1 MAAVGDLVRCTDGS
15 WMTRPPQSCVTP
27 ASPSSVRHR
36 RSPTRL
42 PQATIELILELRQRL
57 VSKGLGAGKSN
68 VAMLPWLE
76 STAVLRV

>member
-1 MAAVGDLVRCTDGS
+1 VS
-15 WMTRPPQSCVTP
+15 VTP
-27 ASPSSVRHR
+27 ASPSSVQYR

-42 PQATIELILELRQRL
+42 LQATIDLILELRQRL
-57 VSKGLGAGKSN
+57 VSKGLDAGKSN

>member
-1 MAAVGDLVRCTDGS
+1 V
-15 WMTRPPQSCVTP
+15 QY
-27 ASPSSVRHR
+27 R

-42 PQATIELILELRQRL
+42 PQATIDLILELRQRL
-57 VSKGLGAGKSN
+57 VSKGLDAGKSN